1 MLRKRSL
8 KVWLKESHMNLL
20 EEVLAKIVFRFLQSY
35 GFKDVTVDWR
45 DLLFG
50 LIHWNNVHTWSIVS
64 IHLLAY
70 WGGQGLSLLNIRW
83 LHRVILGSK
92 LTNRPG
98 DASPFFIRIL
108 FSYTIGL
115 FFLWFSFFTANHT
128 FYAHWNLYNFILNLI
143 PKKINQS
150 QDNFKEKRPY

>member
-8 KVWLKESHMNLL
+8 KMWLKVSHMNLL

-35 GFKDVTVDWR
+35 GFKYVTVDWR

-50 LIHWNNVHTWSIVS
+50 LIQWNNVHTWSIVS

-70 WGGQGLSLLNIRW
+70 LGGQGLSLLNKI
-83 LHRVILGSK
+83 HRFILGSK
-92 LTNRPG
+92 LTNRTR
-98 DASPFFIRIL
+98 DASPFFLGIL

-115 FFLWFSFFTANHT
+115 LFLWFSFFTANHT
-128 FYAHWNLYNFILNLI
+128 FYAHWNLYDFFLNLI

-150 QDNFKEKRPY
+150 QDNF